1 MKRKRRKRLRCVRS
15 RLSRCHSPSSPV
27 VLALIKFRTFVNEVT
42 PPNFCRAHSTSSSS
56 AVGKSCLWMLECG
69 SPKKVTLELF
79 LTCKEEARLHQSAAL
94 SSYSSDIGAV
104 FLLQY
109 QKCLPVSGFPLTPH
123 PTLPPFSELGS
134 IKEKCLLWL
143 SIHES
148 SCTTLLEPQSF
159 LCFLS
164 GARKWDLF

>member
-1 MKRKRRKRLRCVRS
+1 MS
-15 RLSRCHSPSSPV
+15 RLSRCHSPSWPV
-27 VLALIKFRTFVNEVT
+27 VVAVIRFRTLVNEVT

-56 AVGKSCLWMLECG
+56 AVGKSSLWMLG
-69 SPKKVTLELF
+69 YWAPTMTILEL
-79 LTCKEEARLHQSAAL
+79 LSTCKEGARLQTFTHTKTPKCSCEAAL
-94 SSYSSDIGAV
+94 SSYSSDMWAV

-109 QKCLPVSGFPLTPH
+109 QNCLPVSGFPLTPH

-134 IKEKCLLWL
+134 IKKKCLLWL